1 MKQQY
6 EGLELTA
13 HNRLT
18 GDNKITTENLL
29 NKDNTHLVKQMN
41 ENWERI
47 LKATKEEFEKTQTI
61 TEHVLEEK
69 RKEITLIKGIL
80 VFEKKVSYENVLC
93 LTLNYYFISVIRRRS
108 LIFQTQIR
116 HNFLR

>member
-6 EGLELTA
+6 EGLDLTA

-18 GDNKITTENLL
+18 GDNKITTENLSS
-29 NKDNTHLVKQMN
+29 KDNTHLVKQMN

-61 TEHVLEEK
+61 IEHVLEEE
-69 RKEITLIKGIL
+69 RKEITLIEGIFVL
-80 VFEKKVSYENVLC
+80 EKKSFIRKCIVFHIKLLIFISYSSYEFDFSN
-93 LTLNYYFISVIRRRS
+93 TNS
-108 LIFQTQIR
+108 T
-116 HNFLR
+116 

>member
-13 HNRLT
+13 HNLLT

-41 ENWERI
+41 ENWERM
-47 LKATKEEFEKTQTI
+47 LKATKEEFENTQTI

-80 VFEKKVSYENVLC
+80 VFEKKSFV
-93 LTLNYYFISVIRRRS
+93 
-108 LIFQTQIR
+108 
-116 HNFLR
+116 H

>member
-29 NKDNTHLVKQMN
+29 NKDITHLVKQMN

-116 HNFLR
+116 HNCLR